1 MWVGHLAQQG
11 AGGRMGGALRAGA
24 GRGAEGWGRE
34 EISLVGNEAQVV
46 VLFLHKYTQHKYS
59 PDPGCLQRQ
68 VLGGGGI
75 PQHGLDI
82 TTGESSHCC

>member
-1 MWVGHLAQQG
+1 M
-11 AGGRMGGALRAGA
+11 
-24 GRGAEGWGRE
+24 RE

-68 VLGGGGI
+68 VLGGVVFHNMALILQLANHLTAVDVLTPHMFTARWMNCVTCQPKTVG
-75 PQHGLDI
+75 
-82 TTGESSHCC
+82 